1 MLYSLYSENGYTMG
15 ELDLNL
21 LYVLVAL
28 ADSRSVS
35 GAALKLQRSQPA
47 ISAALGKLR
56 AFFDDPLFVRTGNS
70 MQPTPRGI
78 SIVDAARS
86 VLGRIGTDI
95 VATPAFD
102 PATSRRP
109 ITLAMSDVGEVV
121 FLPAL
126 LKDLRE
132 HAPHASVNAVSLPA
146 ADIANGL
153 ESGTVDLAMGY
164 FPDLKKHN
172 FFQQVLFAD
181 GFVSLLRADHP
192 VAAKKLTL
200 KQFLQLEHAVIRA
213 ESRTEEVI
221 ERYLARKRIQRSVV
235 LTTQHFSSAPLIA
248 AQSDLIVT
256 VPEALAHHFCAMSTR
271 VRVVGLP
278 FQAPRIDL
286 KQFWHR
292 RFHHDARNRWL
303 RAVTC
308 KLFQSSRE

>member
-1 MLYSLYSENGYTMG
+1 MT

-28 ADSRSVS
+28 DNSRSVS

-47 ISAALGKLR
+47 VSAALGKLR
-56 AFFDDPLFVRTGNS
+56 GFFDDPLFVRTGNS

-78 SIVDAARS
+78 SLVESAR
-86 VLGRIGTDI
+86 VILGRIGSDI

-102 PATSRRP
+102 PTTSQRP
-109 ITLAMSDVGEVV
+109 ITLALSDVGEVV

-126 LKDLRE
+126 LKSLRQ
-132 HAPHASVNAVSLPA
+132 HAPRASVNAVSLPA
-146 ADIANGL
+146 AEIANGL
-153 ESGTVDLAMGY
+153 EAGTVDLAMGY

-172 FFQQVLFAD
+172 FFQQVLFSD
-181 GFVSLLRADHP
+181 GFISLLRADHP
-192 VAAKKLTL
+192 VSAKKLSL

-221 ERYLARKRIQRSVV
+221 ERYLARKRIQRRVV
-235 LTTQHFSSAPLIA
+235 LTTQHFSSAPLIV

-256 VPEALAHHFCAMSTR
+256 VPEPLARYFSNASSQ

-278 FQAPRIDL
+278 FEAPRIDL

-292 RFHHDARNRWL
+292 KFHHDARNRWL
-303 RAVTC
+303 RELTC
-308 KLFQSSRE
+308 KLFQAPRKLIS